1 MALNGGIL
9 PENYLDLLEDI
20 PPKEEQ
26 QLRLFYEKAENLIYN
41 LFKGANE
48 QLFDS
53 FINILWSYSDLD
65 EYELEEMKNSKE
77 DKSRFAT
84 ILSTFKDYYFC
95 KEGFRVLVV
104 NSYSSISYSYIV
116 GESVLHIYDLGEDI
130 ELGVIQ
136 LTSSTSRELIS
147 LSQSVMKWTGSK
159 PLFANGGVDIYL
171 SDLEMVKG
179 G

>member
-1 MALNGGIL
+1 MELLKQALNSRTL
-9 PENYLDLLEDI
+9 PENYLELLENI
-20 PPKEEQ
+20 SPKKEQ
-26 QLRLFYEKAENLIYN
+26 QLRFFYEKAENLIYN
-41 LFKGANE
+41 LFKGANK

-65 EYELEEMKNSKE
+65 KYELEEMKYSRE

-104 NSYSSISYSYIV
+104 NSYSSISYSYLV
-116 GESVLHIYDLGEDI
+116 GESVLHVYDLEEDK
-130 ELGVIQ
+130 ELGIIQ
-136 LTSSTSRELIS
+136 LASYTSRELTA
-147 LSQSVMKWTGSK
+147 LSQSVMKWTRSK

-171 SDLEMVKG
+171 G
-179 G
+179 

>member
-1 MALNGGIL
+1 MALNSGTL
-9 PENYLDLLEDI
+9 PENYLELLKDI
-20 PPKEEQ
+20 PSKEEQ
-26 QLRLFYEKAENLIYN
+26 QLRLFYEKAEKLLYN
-41 LFKGANE
+41 VFLGGNE

-65 EYELEEMKNSKE
+65 KYELEEIKHSKE

-104 NSYSSISYSYIV
+104 NSYSSISYSYFV
-116 GESVLHIYDLGEDI
+116 GESVLHVYDLEEGK
-130 ELGVIQ
+130 ELGITK
-136 LTSSTSRELIS
+136 LASSTSRELTA
-147 LSQSVMKWTGSK
+147 LSQSVMRWTKRK

-171 SDLEMVKG
+171 GL
-179 G
+179 

>member
-1 MALNGGIL
+1 MELLKKALNNGTL
-9 PENYLDLLEDI
+9 PENYLELLEDI
-20 PPKEEQ
+20 SPKKEQ
-26 QLRLFYEKAENLIYN
+26 QLRFFYEKAENLIYN

-53 FINILWSYSDLD
+53 LINILWSYSDLD
-65 EYELEEMKNSKE
+65 EYELEEIKYSKE

-104 NSYSSISYSYIV
+104 NSYSSISYSYLV
-116 GESVLHIYDLGEDI
+116 EESELHVYDLEEDK
-130 ELGVIQ
+130 ELGIIQ
-136 LTSSTSRELIS
+136 LASSTSRELTA
-147 LSQSVMKWTGSK
+147 LNQSVMKWTEGK

-171 SDLEMVKG
+171 G
-179 G
+179 